1 MRAGWYHKLVQ
12 HIIENIIVSLL
23 LLVHLLD
30 KQLHDVEH
38 LNSRR
43 YPQWIP
49 QDIEHKMCSSHTD
62 ITNVQY
68 WSILAL
74 KQTTLSPLKTK
85 SPRYTY
91 SILSLPRP
99 TWHNFHKDQHNL
111 LKCNSTYCQV
121 HKYIG
126 SLWYVTSQGYNQ
138 LKFQHLFHLLLLN
151 VMRWIVHLRIQSPKQ
166 LEFISH
172 SHLANHAAYH
182 MLRFVNTIHKPLLVY
197 VCISIPDT
205 SRAVINFGLILFM
218 LTFLICIR
226 GDGITFASPNST
238 ISQ

>member
-99 TWHNFHKDQHNL
+99 TWHFTKINTIYSNATRHTAK
-111 LKCNSTYCQV
+111 STS
-121 HKYIG
+121 I
-126 SLWYVTSQGYNQ
+126 SDLWCVTSQGYNQ

-151 VMRWIVHLRIQSPKQ
+151 VMR
-166 LEFISH
+166 
-172 SHLANHAAYH
+172 
-182 MLRFVNTIHKPLLVY
+182 
-197 VCISIPDT
+197 
-205 SRAVINFGLILFM
+205 
-218 LTFLICIR
+218 
-226 GDGITFASPNST
+226 
-238 ISQ
+238 

>member
-1 MRAGWYHKLVQ
+1 MFSIEAYWHWNKQRYLPWRLKVQ
-12 HIIENIIVSLL
+12 GTHTVSSRCP
-23 LLVHLLD
+23 V
-30 KQLHDVEH
+30 QL
-38 LNSRR
+38 
-43 YPQWIP
+43 
-49 QDIEHKMCSSHTD
+49 D
-62 ITNVQY
+62 ITFTKINTIY
-68 WSILAL
+68 SNATRHTAKSTSI
-74 KQTTLSPLKTK
+74 S
-85 SPRYTY
+85 
-91 SILSLPRP
+91 
-99 TWHNFHKDQHNL
+99 D
-111 LKCNSTYCQV
+111 
-121 HKYIG
+121 
-126 SLWYVTSQGYNQ
+126 LWYVTSQGYNQ

-151 VMRWIVHLRIQSPKQ
+151 AMRWIVHLRIQSPKQ

-226 GDGITFASPNST
+226 GDGKQLPLPNST